1 VAQGDNI
8 VFLFPLSLEGSY
20 GLAEA
25 NWGKVTEDGVIRVAR
40 KGPGKGKDSSV
51 PGSHCLVDVTYAPD
65 ARSKVIISN
74 LTVGGTYET
83 NCRGG
88 QATNGLQVPT
98 NALTEGG

>member
-1 VAQGDNI
+1 MRSAFRARATWLQKAPIGAGRRRYAEYI
-8 VFLFPLSLEGSY
+8 EGLRS
-20 GLAEA
+20 E
-25 NWGKVTEDGVIRVAR
+25 T
-40 KGPGKGKDSSV
+40 
-51 PGSHCLVDVTYAPD
+51 
-65 ARSKVIISN
+65 RSKVIISN